1 MHVSDFVVNF
11 ATQTIYVMKMGV
23 ILIVLGI
30 LSVVAGSILV
40 FRSSTAEEG
49 VGAPQVV
56 ARPDGRPD
64 EPVAS
69 PAAKAAQTSQ
79 SAEKPVDNKSKGNSF
94 EAFVADMLK
103 SNSLRIKEWNQGTTS
118 PGGAWGENELKPDF
132 LIGHDAGKITIEYW
146 AECKFRSSVPTS
158 GFQLEDYQLKRY
170 KEIQGSSRK
179 KVLIVLGVGGE
190 AASPD
195 RLYVVPLDSLARFK
209 HIPQKYLDGYAVSP
223 SDFGLHVRNWFFNEV
238 FKK

>member
-1 MHVSDFVVNF
+1 
-11 ATQTIYVMKMGV
+11 MKMGLF
-23 ILIVLGI
+23 LIVLGI
-30 LSVVAGSILV
+30 VSAVAGCILIV
-40 FRSSTAEEG
+40 RGSASEEVDNTQHVVERRDEHVSSPSAEAELT
-49 VGAPQVV
+49 
-56 ARPDGRPD
+56 
-64 EPVAS
+64 S
-69 PAAKAAQTSQ
+69 P

-132 LIGHDAGKITIEYW
+132 LVGHDAGKMALEYW
-146 AECKFRSSVPTS
+146 VECKFRSSVPSS
-158 GFQLEDYQLKRY
+158 GFELEDLQLKRY
-170 KEIQGSSRK
+170 KGIQGSSRK
-179 KVLIVLGVGGE
+179 KVLIVIGVGGV

-209 HIPQKYLDGYAVSP
+209 HIPQKYLDGYAVRP
-223 SDFGLHVRNWFFNEV
+223 SDFGRHVRNWFFNVV